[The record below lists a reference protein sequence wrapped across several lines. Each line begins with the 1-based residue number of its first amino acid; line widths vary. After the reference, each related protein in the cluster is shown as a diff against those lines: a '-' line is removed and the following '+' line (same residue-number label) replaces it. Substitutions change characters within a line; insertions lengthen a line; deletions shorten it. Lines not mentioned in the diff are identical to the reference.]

1 MARMRFIVPFLNN
14 SVNVQ
19 RFTKYEYNTERD
31 GLSSYP
37 EGVQVVSLQTRTRA
51 LLVMSLQSRTRNK
64 PT

>member
-1 MARMRFIVPFLNN
+1 MFNDSRNM
-14 SVNVQ
+14 
-19 RFTKYEYNTERD
+19 NTTLKGLRKD

-37 EGVQVVSLQTRTRA
+37 EGVQGVSLQTRTRA